1 MSRRSMIAAAT
12 FAVMGLAEIGDAIG
26 LIITLS
32 DPAPVAAQLG
42 ISTRAEIVRAA
53 ILLALA
59 LAIAADAALALVG
72 LLTRRS
78 LLFALGALNCALFY
92 VVYGVYQCISALA
105 QLGSPA
111 FAAVGLVY
119 IGLGALAFW
128 LGRTAFPTA
137 AKMAVS

>member
-1 MSRRSMIAAAT
+1 MSRRSIIAATA
-12 FAVMGLAEIGDAIG
+12 FALMTLAEIGDAIG
-26 LIITLS
+26 LIITLA

-42 ISTRAEIVRAA
+42 ISTRAEIVRAS
-53 ILLALA
+53 LLLGLA
-59 LAIAADAALALVG
+59 LAIAADAALALAG

-111 FAAVGLVY
+111 IAATGLVY

-128 LGRTAFPTA
+128 LGRTAFPSS
-137 AKMAVS
+137 AKMLTS